1 MTSSGPVASFM
12 NLRRIAFVGL
22 SRDPRDF
29 SRSLFRDWAARGYD
43 LVPVH
48 PSLAEAEGRPCY
60 RRVQEIPGGVEGVF
74 VMTGPAAAEQVLRD
88 AADAGVRRV
97 WLHRGAG
104 QGAVSEGALAVGRER
119 GLEVVPGACPYMFLS
134 GAGVVHRF
142 HGFVLKLLGRKPD

>member
-1 MTSSGPVASFM
+1 MTSSGPVSSFM
-12 NLRRIAFVGL
+12 KLRRIAFVGL

-48 PSLAEAEGRPCY
+48 PSLTEAEGRPCY
-60 RRVQEIPGGVEGVF
+60 RRVQDIPGGVEGVF
-74 VMTGPAAAEQVLRD
+74 VMTPPAVAEGVLRD
-88 AADAGVRRV
+88 AAEAGVKRV

-104 QGAVSEGALAVGRER
+104 QGAVSEGALALGRER
-119 GLEVVPGACPYMFLS
+119 GLEVVPGACPYMFLP
-134 GAGVVHRF
+134 GAGAVHRF